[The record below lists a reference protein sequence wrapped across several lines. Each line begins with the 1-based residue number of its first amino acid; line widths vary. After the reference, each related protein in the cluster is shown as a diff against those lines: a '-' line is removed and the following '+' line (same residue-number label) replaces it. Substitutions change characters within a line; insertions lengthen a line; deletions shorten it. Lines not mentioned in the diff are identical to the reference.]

1 MLLYIE
7 KPITACTSLSAG
19 GWGRGLRLN
28 LQLNFQKGG
37 GGLTGRQLLQGV
49 AGKEGG
55 GGELFQE
62 EGGCDFHIKNKLK
75 SETFNDKQS

>member
-1 MLLYIE
+1 ML
-7 KPITACTSLSAG
+7 
-19 GWGRGLRLN
+19 
-28 LQLNFQKGG
+28 
-37 GGLTGRQLLQGV
+37 RQLLQGV